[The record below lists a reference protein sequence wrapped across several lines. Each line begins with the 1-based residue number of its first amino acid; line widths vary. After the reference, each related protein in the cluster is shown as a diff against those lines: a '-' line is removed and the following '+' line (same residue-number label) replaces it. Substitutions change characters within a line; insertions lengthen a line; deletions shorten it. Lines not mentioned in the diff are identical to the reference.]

1 MFSIHCSIIG
11 AVIIALGLYTV
22 VWGKAKDYSES
33 DTKLPSSTIE
43 EETKSMPITAID
55 DPKIDIIA
63 VNLENQPP
71 PKDEIVEPNKLE
83 KEAELYVAITV

>member
-11 AVIIALGLYTV
+11 AIIIALGLYTV
-22 VWGKAKDYSES
+22 VWGKAKDYSKS

-43 EETKSMPITAID
+43 EETKSMD

-71 PKDEIVEPNKLE
+71 SKDKLVEPNKLE
-83 KEAELYVAITV
+83 KEAEMYVAITV

>member
-1 MFSIHCSIIG
+1 MFLIHYSIIG

-43 EETKSMPITAID
+43 GETKSMPITAMD

-71 PKDEIVEPNKLE
+71 SKDKLVEPNKLE